1 MKTTRNEAMAVFG
14 GQQLPDLSKAQVAPI
29 EMIGEYWSPTQVG
42 ETKRVFFVEMF
53 FEQVIDPASGE
64 NRELGVVKFVE
75 QTPDGLKV
83 IRNGSRRL
91 FGVFEALANKV
102 KAGDA
107 FEITYLG
114 EKKNKNNSF
123 KSANWSVKKLIIE

>member
-1 MKTTRNEAMAVFG
+1 MEQKNEMTVF
-14 GQQLPDLSKAQVAPI
+14 GQQLPDLAKAQVAPI
-29 EMIGEYWSPTQVG
+29 EMIGEYWSPAQIG
-42 ETKRVFFVEMF
+42 ESKRVFFVEIF
-53 FEQVIDPASGE
+53 TEQVIDPVSGE
-64 NRELGVVKFVE
+64 NRELGVVKFAE
-75 QTPDGLKV
+75 PTPEGVKV

-91 FGVFEALANKV
+91 FGVFEALSGRV

-123 KSANWSVKKLIIE
+123 KSANWSVKKLIVE

>member
-1 MKTTRNEAMAVFG
+1 MKQNNESMTIFG
-14 GQQLPDLSKAQVAPI
+14 GQQLPDLTKAQVSPI

-91 FGVFEALANKV
+91 FGVFEALAGRV

-123 KSANWSVKKLIIE
+123 KSANWSVKNLIIN